1 MRSAAAL
8 LISILLLGG
17 VLLPLLAAPPARA
30 ALAEWTI
37 LVYLDADNN
46 LEDVGIADFL
56 EMASVGST
64 SLVNIVVQFDRIPGN
79 DASFGDWTTTKRF
92 LVAQGMTPTIPAALA
107 DLGEVDMADPASLVS
122 FVTWGVTTYPARH
135 YFLDLWDHGLG
146 WQGVILDDNP
156 NGYMTTAELGSAL
169 SQIRPTIGRNLDIV
183 GLDACRLTFEIMA
196 EVRPYVDYFVGSQ
209 KDEPLAGWPYDT
221 FLTAVAAAPLMTPV
235 QLGSWLTTAYIASY
249 VGTSPYSVTLSLV
262 SSAAL
267 PSLASTFSA
276 FVSELNASVPLLQS
290 QVIQARAA
298 TERYERNGVAG
309 GDEFDLFHFS
319 QNVAAASGN
328 PRLAARARD
337 LQAAIGSAV
346 LANGVWDNPNP
357 VNGVRARNAHG
368 LSIWFPDIPTDPAY
382 PNLSLSRAT
391 GWDGFLATYRSGTPT
406 PLPTGATARGV
417 DTTVPPDGLA
427 DAIRV
432 DATPRAN
439 GTLVVVLTER
449 DSIVASVQVPAL
461 TNQTE
466 VLNLSVPHAGRFNV
480 SVLMYT
486 LGGKLAD
493 LAVTPGVAIQAP
505 YTFQGTVT
513 DAGGSPVQGATVTL
527 QNRRTSAILVG
538 TTDASGGYALAAVV
552 PDFFE
557 DGDVLTLAASAGSR
571 QASATFV
578 ANARGTSQT
587 ANLVLGAAPADA
599 LSLGL
604 LALAAGSLVVAILL
618 AAIVVWQREQI
629 RGLRRRLP

>member
-8 LISILLLGG
+8 LALSLVVGG
-17 VLLPLLAAPPARA
+17 LFLPLLVAPPARA
-30 ALAEWTI
+30 APAEWTI
-37 LVYLDADNN
+37 LVYMDADNN
-46 LEDVGIADFL
+46 LEDVGVADFL

-64 SLVNIVVQFDRIPGN
+64 SLVNIVVQFDRVPGY
-79 DASFGDWTTTKRF
+79 DASYGDWTNTKRF
-92 LVAQGMTPTIPAALA
+92 RVTAGMTPALGNELQ
-107 DLGEVDMADPASLVS
+107 DLGEVDMADPASLVA
-122 FVTWGVTTYPARH
+122 FVAWGAAAFPARH

-146 WQGVILDDNP
+146 WQGAIVDDTSAA
-156 NGYMTTAELGSAL
+156 YMTTAQLGTAL
-169 SQIRPTIGRNLDIV
+169 AQIRTGLGRNVDIV
-183 GLDACRLTFEIMA
+183 GLDGCRMTLEIMDEIQPSA
-196 EVRPYVDYFVGSQ
+196 DYFVGSQ

-249 VGTSPYSVTLSLV
+249 FGTGAYSVTLALV

-267 PSLASTFSA
+267 PPLASALSA
-276 FVSELNASVPLLQS
+276 FVSELNASLPLLQA
-290 QVIQARAA
+290 QVVQARSV
-298 TERYERNGVAG
+298 TERYERNGLAG

-319 QNVAAASGN
+319 ENVAASSGN

-357 VNGVRARNAHG
+357 ANLVHARHAHG
-368 LSIWFPDIPTDPAY
+368 LSIWFPDVPTDPAY

-391 GWDGFLATYRSGTPT
+391 GWDGFLMTYRSGTPT

-417 DTTVPPDGLA
+417 DTTAPPDGLA

-449 DSIVASVQVPAL
+449 DTIVASVQVPAL
-461 TNQTE
+461 TDQTE
-466 VLNLSVPHAGRFNV
+466 ALNLSVPHAGRFNV
-480 SVLMYT
+480 TVLLY
-486 LGGKLAD
+486 LVGGKLAD
-493 LAVTPGVAIQAP
+493 LVTIPGLAIQAP
-505 YTFQGTVT
+505 YRFQGTVT
-513 DAGGSPVQGATVTL
+513 DAGGAPVPGATVTL

-538 TTDASGGYALAAVV
+538 TTDASGSFSLAAVV

-557 DGDVLTLAASAGSR
+557 DGDTLTLAASAGSQ

-587 ANLVLGAAPADA
+587 ANLVLGTAPADA
-599 LSLGL
+599 VNPALIALSAG
-604 LALAAGSLVVAILL
+604 ALVAAILL